1 MKARVTKI
9 EEAAAVP
16 AAGGL
21 YQPLRRTLDIRSFGL
36 NAYFAPKAGDQ
47 LIEPHDETGSGSG
60 EHAEA
65 YVVITGGARFVVD
78 GEEIDAPAGTVV
90 FVPDTSAKREATATE
105 DRTSAIV
112 IGGPADRELPVSPF
126 EFWFVAEGPY
136 REGDYERAIEI
147 VASGLEHWPEHPVML
162 YQLACYAS
170 LAAIGNVRS
179 TSSSAPV
186 PRLRMRRSGRP
197 TTPIST
203 RSATIRA
210 SPRRSIAS
218 RTSAV
223 VSRRTRSSPRAR
235 RETGA
240 GRRRARL
247 PPRGCPDGRRRAR
260 G

>member
-9 EEAAAVP
+9 EEAAAIP

-170 LAAIGNVRS
+170 LAGDRERALDFFER
-179 TSSSAPV
+179 AC
-186 PRLRMRRSGRP
+186 
-197 TTPIST
+197 
-203 RSATIRA
+203 AA
-210 SPRRSIAS
+210 SPDAKKWQADDSDLDAIRDD
-218 RTSAV
+218 
-223 VSRRTRSSPRAR
+223 PRFAAALDR
-235 RETGA
+235 
-240 GRRRARL
+240 
-247 PPRGCPDGRRRAR
+247 
-260 G
+260 